1 MANRNYS
8 CHKPNAV
15 VLGMGVNGLAIVR
28 SLAMY
33 GVEVLGA
40 YVEEN
45 EFGRH
50 SRYCKPIRLP
60 RLEHGEKDFLR
71 ELIEKVGDPVG
82 KPVLLSQSDQ
92 YVMCM
97 SRNRE
102 ELQAYFRFVLPEHE
116 LLEDLVRKDRSV
128 RYVAEKG
135 LRVPETYIGSK
146 NDRVEEI
153 VVRVTFPCVVK
164 PVDSFSVNFGAKVLT
179 FSDKESLELFLRNRP
194 ELLGNIVIQELV
206 PGGDSNIYQATCFRQ
221 KGANEWPIF
230 TMRKIRQ
237 YPAGFGITSYGISES
252 VPPLEK
258 IVREFLL
265 TINYQ
270 GFISIEFKKH
280 LQTGEWFFIEA
291 NPRLPYYHA
300 LIHDSGINFPYMYYE
315 NALGVKVNGDGCLAQ
330 KDGVRWVNLASD
342 YSTASKA
349 SFGEVGL
356 GRWLVSVL
364 RARSFAYFQVS
375 DMKPFFLHT
384 QYLIKMVYKKIIYR
398 KSHVTAS
405 KEEN

>member
-1 MANRNYS
+1 
-8 CHKPNAV
+8 
-15 VLGMGVNGLAIVR
+15 
-28 SLAMY
+28 
-33 GVEVLGA
+33 
-40 YVEEN
+40 
-45 EFGRH
+45 
-50 SRYCKPIRLP
+50 
-60 RLEHGEKDFLR
+60 
-71 ELIEKVGDPVG
+71 
-82 KPVLLSQSDQ
+82 
-92 YVMCM
+92 
-97 SRNRE
+97 
-102 ELQAYFRFVLPEHE
+102 
-116 LLEDLVRKDRSV
+116 
-128 RYVAEKG
+128 
-135 LRVPETYIGSK
+135 
-146 NDRVEEI
+146 
-153 VVRVTFPCVVK
+153 
-164 PVDSFSVNFGAKVLT
+164 
-179 FSDKESLELFLRNRP
+179 LFLRNRP

-206 PGGDSNIYQATCFRQ
+206 PGGDPNTYQATCFRP

-270 GFISIEFKKH
+270 GFISIEFKKQ

-315 NALGVKVNGDGCLAQ
+315 NALGVKVNGNGCLAQ

-342 YSTASKA
+342 LSTVLKVS
-349 SFGEVGL
+349 SGGVGL
-356 GRWLVSVL
+356 CRWLVSVL

-384 QYLIKMVYKKIIYR
+384 QYIIKGLLKKIIYR
-398 KSHVTAS
+398 KKHVTAS
-405 KEEN
+405 Q